1 MTKLNGNKPLDRNYF
16 RYKDRPKKEDEKEI
30 TDCCGQDKEHHVLN
44 SNNKDE
50 WELIERHIERHLR
63 DYPNTE
69 SITPVVCE
77 KCGRL
82 IEYISNL
89 KLDRKLPGDK

>member
-1 MTKLNGNKPLDRNYF
+1 MAGRGTDIKLGGNKDFVY
-16 RYKDRPKKEDEKEI
+16 DGKKEDEKEI

-77 KCGRL
+77 ECGRL

>member
-16 RYKDRPKKEDEKEI
+16 RYKDRPKPTDEKEI
-30 TDCCGQDKEHHVLN
+30 TDCCGQETERDILN
-44 SNNKDE
+44 ANNEDD
-50 WELIERHIERHLR
+50 WLLIEDYIETRLR
-63 DYPNTE
+63 EYSSTE
-69 SITPVVCE
+69 SITPIVCK

-82 IEYISNL
+82 KEYISSL